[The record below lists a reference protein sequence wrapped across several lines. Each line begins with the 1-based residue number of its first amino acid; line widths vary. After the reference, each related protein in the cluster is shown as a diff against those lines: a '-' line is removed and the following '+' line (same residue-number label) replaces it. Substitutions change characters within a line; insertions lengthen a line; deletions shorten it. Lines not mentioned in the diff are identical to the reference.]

1 MPARA
6 RRADARDNHAL
17 LLAAARAVFAEDGPD
32 APLDRVARRAG
43 IGNATMYRHFP
54 SRRELVI
61 AVYAGEVAS
70 LTGSASLDAA
80 DPGAELFGWLA
91 SFVEHVRGKRDLALS
106 LTTPAGDHE
115 TLFAR
120 WHATMNETA
129 AALIERAKA
138 AGAVAPDTDATDLLL
153 LATGIAL
160 SGAGSRTPHLLD
172 VVRRGVST
180 P

>member
-6 RRADARDNHAL
+6 RRSDARDNHAL

-32 APLDRVARRAG
+32 APLDRIARRAG

-61 AVYAGEVAS
+61 AVYADEVAS
-70 LTGSASLDAA
+70 LTSHARLDAA
-80 DPGAELFGWLA
+80 DPGAALFAWLA
-91 SFVEHVRGKRDLALS
+91 LFVEHVRDKRDLALS

-120 WHATMNETA
+120 WHETMNETA
-129 AALIERAKA
+129 AALVARAKSA
-138 AGAVAPDTDATDLLL
+138 NAVTPDTDPLDLLL

-160 SGAGSRTPHLLD
+160 TDVPAHTPRLLAL
-172 VVRRGVST
+172 VRRAVST

>member
-6 RRADARDNHAL
+6 RRSDARDNRAL

-32 APLDRVARRAG
+32 APLDRIARRAG
-43 IGNATMYRHFP
+43 IGNATMYRHFS
-54 SRRELVI
+54 SRRELLI

-70 LTGSASLDAA
+70 LTSSAHLDAA
-80 DPGAELFGWLA
+80 DPGAELFAWLTA
-91 SFVEHVRGKRDLALS
+91 FVEHVRDKRDLALS

-115 TLFAR
+115 TLFAQ

-129 AALIERAKA
+129 AALVDRAKA
-138 AGAVAPDTDATDLLL
+138 VGAVAPDTDPLDLLL

-160 SGAGSRTPHLLD
+160 SGGSARAPRLLD
-172 VVRRGVST
+172 LIRRGVST

>member
-6 RRADARDNHAL
+6 RRSDARDNHAL
-17 LLAAARAVFAEDGPD
+17 LLAAAREVFAEDGPD
-32 APLDRVARRAG
+32 APLDRIARRAG

-54 SRRELVI
+54 TRRELVI
-61 AVYAGEVAS
+61 AVYADEVAS
-70 LTGSASLDAA
+70 LTSRARLDAA
-80 DPGAELFGWLA
+80 DPGAALFTWLA
-91 SFVEHVRGKRDLALS
+91 LFVEHVRTKRDLALS

-129 AALIERAKA
+129 ASLADRAAA
-138 AGAVAPDTDATDLLL
+138 AGAITPDTDPVDLLL

-160 SGAGSRTPHLLD
+160 ANTPARTPHLLNL
-172 VVRRGVST
+172 VRRAVST

>member
-6 RRADARDNHAL
+6 RRSDARDNHAL
-17 LLAAARAVFAEDGPD
+17 LLAAAKAVFAESGPD
-32 APLDRVARRAG
+32 APLDRIARRAR

-61 AVYAGEVAS
+61 AVYADEVAS
-70 LTGSASLDAA
+70 LTSGARLDAA
-80 DPGAELFGWLA
+80 DPGAELFAWLGL
-91 SFVEHVRGKRDLALS
+91 FVEHVRDKRDLALS

-120 WHATMNETA
+120 WHETMHETA
-129 AALIERAKA
+129 AALVDRAKA
-138 AGAVAPDTDATDLLL
+138 AGAVTPDVDPLDVLLL
-153 LATGIAL
+153 CTGIAL
-160 SGAGSRTPHLLD
+160 ANAPARTPGLLQLI
-172 VVRRGVST
+172 RRGVST

>member
-6 RRADARDNHAL
+6 RRSDARDNHAL

-54 SRRELVI
+54 SRRELVT
-61 AVYAGEVAS
+61 AVYAEEVAS
-70 LTGSASLDAA
+70 LTARASLTAS
-80 DPGAELFGWLA
+80 DPLAELFAWLTL
-91 SFVEHVRGKRDLALS
+91 FVTHVRDKRALALS
-106 LTTPAGDHE
+106 LTSPAGDHE
-115 TLFAR
+115 TLFAQ
-120 WHATMNETA
+120 WHTTMNETA
-129 AALIERAKA
+129 AALVDRARA
-138 AGAVAPDTDATDLLL
+138 AGTVAPDTDPVDLLL

-160 SGAGSRTPHLLD
+160 SGAATRTPHLLD
-172 VVRRGVST
+172 IVRRGVST